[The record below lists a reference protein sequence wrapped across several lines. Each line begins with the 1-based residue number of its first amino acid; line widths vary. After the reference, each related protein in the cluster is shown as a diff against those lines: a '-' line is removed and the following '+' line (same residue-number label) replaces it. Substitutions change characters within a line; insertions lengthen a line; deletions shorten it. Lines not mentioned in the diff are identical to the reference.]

1 VRTTLTLDEDVA
13 AKLQAEAKA
22 TGQPFRQVVNE
33 TLRRGFLAK
42 RAPGA
47 RPRFQIVP
55 FSMGLRPGINLDNVE
70 QLIDD
75 LDAGLLG

>member
-13 AKLQAEAKA
+13 AKLHAEAKA

-42 RAPGA
+42 PVPGA
-47 RPRFQIVP
+47 RGPIELPSFT
-55 FSMGLRPGINLDNVE
+55 MGLRPGVNIDNVE

-75 LDAGLLG
+75 LDAGRYG